1 MTLPSVPL
9 TIIFCTVRPG
19 RGVGVDAEL
28 GPAAFG
34 GVGDSSRF
42 KGGDASVG
50 AGGNIRLLSSGLT
63 S

>member
-1 MTLPSVPL
+1 M
-9 TIIFCTVRPG
+9 IIEA
-19 RGVGVDAEL
+19 DMNLKAY
-28 GPAAFG
+28 PAAFG

-42 KGGDASVG
+42 NGGDARVG